1 MTKNRNR
8 LTTWDSILE
17 ESRKGVRLW
26 VGVDVHKKKYSVAV
40 YSETGVLH
48 HFVMSADNHGL
59 VEQFK
64 KREIRI
70 ETLVYEAGLT
80 GFGLYRA
87 CQAAGVPAIVVA
99 ANRIPRPATPS
110 AKTDKIDCIAL
121 AKYAS
126 MGLLKGIAVPS
137 EEQEAARSI
146 IRRRHAVA
154 RELAKTKVL
163 IKSFLTCHGLPEPE
177 GLKNWSEASIHELE
191 AMPMLANLR
200 VTLDSLLR
208 QLSRFAEEKKL
219 LERAAKSIIP
229 PPDDDVLQS
238 VPGVGPLTSATFRA
252 ELFSPDRFE
261 RSEKLTSF
269 LGLAPMVSR
278 SGESQ
283 GTARLIPC
291 GQGRLR
297 CMLVEAAWILRGKEK
312 WASDFYD
319 AILWRSGKSQRAIV
333 ALARKLAVILW
344 RLWLEGRPYCP
355 EPRM

>member
-1 MTKNRNR
+1 MTKKT
-8 LTTWDSILE
+8 LTTWDAVLE
-17 ESRKGVRLW
+17 ESHKGVRLW

-48 HFVMSADNHGL
+48 HFVTPADNHGL
-59 VEQFK
+59 VEQIK
-64 KREIRI
+64 SRGIVI
-70 ETLVYEAGLT
+70 EALVYEAGLT

-87 CQAAGVPAIVVA
+87 CQAAEVPAMVVA

-126 MGLLKGIAVPS
+126 MGLLKGIAVPT

-146 IRRRHAVA
+146 IRRRHAVS
-154 RELAKTKVL
+154 RELGKTKVI
-163 IKSFLTCHGLPEPE
+163 IKSFLTCHGLPEPD
-177 GLKNWSEASIHELE
+177 GLKNWSAASIGELE
-191 AMPMLANLR
+191 TMPMLANLR

-208 QLSRFAEEKKL
+208 QLKRFEEERKL
-219 LERAAKSIIP
+219 LEKTAKSVLP
-229 PPDDDVLQS
+229 PKDDVLQT
-238 VPGVGPLTSATFRA
+238 VPGVGPMTSATFRA

-269 LGLAPMVSR
+269 IGLAPMVSR
-278 SGESQ
+278 TGDAR
-283 GTARLIPC
+283 GTARLVPC

-297 CMLVEAAWILRGKEK
+297 SMLVEAAWTLRGKEK
-312 WASDFYD
+312 WAFDFYQ
-319 AILWRSGKSQRAIV
+319 AVLQRCGKSQQAII

-344 RLWLEGRPYCP
+344 RLWLEERPY
-355 EPRM
+355 RSSL